1 MGDRAEEG
9 QLAGFARGRHAAYL
23 QAMALELPRDYANQE
38 VMHLTL
44 AYFAVGGLSLLR
56 ALDWVSRDLLHYFPA
71 LRSCE
76 LRGNRRGISCDLS
89 CSSLDLEGTHCLGTV
104 S

>member
-44 AYFAVGGLSLLR
+44 AYFADGKVRELAKRRIQLGANQR
-56 ALDWVSRDLLHYFPA
+56 AVVHYGSIQP
-71 LRSCE
+71 
-76 LRGNRRGISCDLS
+76 GQKTIPITIS
-89 CSSLDLEGTHCLGTV
+89 
-104 S
+104 